1 MQKYKKWKQSIT
13 CGKKTLGE
21 WLADGGREETPK
33 ETEKCTQQPRNVTPI
48 VLGTS
53 DCTQLSKSN
62 NEEDVDTNPI
72 TCQNDSQLENTQVI
86 LDVRESIEAMET
98 METHFT
104 PSLSVTEPQDKSTS
118 VASTVFPRIVRALRI
133 DRALD

>member
-1 MQKYKKWKQSIT
+1 M
-13 CGKKTLGE
+13 
-21 WLADGGREETPK
+21 
-33 ETEKCTQQPRNVTPI
+33 
-48 VLGTS
+48 LGTS

-98 METHFT
+98 HLTL
-104 PSLSVTEPQDKSTS
+104 SLSVTEPQDKSTS
-118 VASTVFPRIVRALRI
+118 AASI
-133 DRALD
+133 LDANNLPILFQSLEKSY